1 MMNISMFRTAGCFL
15 LAGLLGL
22 TQGAVAQDV
31 APDVL
36 AKKVTDEVL
45 TILRADKDIQA
56 GNTRKLYDLVEAK
69 VRELHSYE
77 LPELLMMT
85 IAGGSEDY
93 LDWILSETAI

>member
-1 MMNISMFRTAGCFL
+1 MAGCFL

-22 TQGAVAQDV
+22 AQGVCAQDV

-45 TILRADKDIQA
+45 TILRADKEIQA

-69 VRELHSYE
+69 V
-77 LPELLMMT
+77 LPNFNFTRMT
-85 IAGGSEDY
+85 RLAVGAPWRQASAIPSPVSECAF
-93 LDWILSETAI
+93 EVTRHARP